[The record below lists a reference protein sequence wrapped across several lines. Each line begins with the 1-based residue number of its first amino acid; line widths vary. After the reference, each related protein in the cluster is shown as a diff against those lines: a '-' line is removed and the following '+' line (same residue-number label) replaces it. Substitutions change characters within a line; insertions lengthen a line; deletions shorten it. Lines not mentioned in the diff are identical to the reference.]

1 MKKCL
6 YCGKIIEE
14 KEGNSANDYGL
25 HNIPDGTVC
34 CSMCNTIVTVTNR
47 YLSNALQYRGA
58 DRNKY
63 LQHAIKN
70 LENAQIEEALRS
82 C

>member
-1 MKKCL
+1 MEKCF
-6 YCGKIIEE
+6 YCGKIIEGE
-14 KEGNSANDYGL
+14 ETNSANDYGL
-25 HNIPDGTVC
+25 HNIPDEVVC

-47 YLSNALQYRGA
+47 YLSKALQYRGA

-63 LQHAIKN
+63 LKFAIRN

-82 C
+82 